1 MQGAAAHKDPE
12 SAAAGELVEGNPF
25 KVGAIA
31 ECFWHT
37 LAKGCDHTT
46 SVDIGTDKN
55 EDQDEAALQFDLIYV
70 LGAITMCMVEDQAD
84 AANPVGCAAAAFD
97 ACCTA
102 TKVSVMKKE
111 QPGVNLVCIKS
122 YTSSISYA
130 HTNCDCAVLPSFTM
144 TLRTTSWYV
153 HDIH

>member
-1 MQGAAAHKDPE
+1 MQAAAADKDPE

-46 SVDIGTDKN
+46 SVDISTDQN

-122 YTSSISYA
+122 YNIYPSRGII
-130 HTNCDCAVLPSFTM
+130 NCDCAVNSITM
-144 TLRTTSWYV
+144 ILLTTS
-153 HDIH
+153 